1 MLNYSQSNVFILQND
16 FYSLQEQFPE
26 VWAVIQ
32 TCGRNKDHRTFE
44 SYAQDLVASWLYEDT
59 LLFYMQKYGLRVN
72 LNGADQGRE
81 IFKQTMFQ
89 LNILNFMHHMVNQH
103 IE

>member
-1 MLNYSQSNVFILQND
+1 MFV
-16 FYSLQEQFPE
+16 
-26 VWAVIQ
+26 Q

-81 IFKQTMFQ
+81 ILKSEKISTGADYFVTQDKW
-89 LNILNFMHHMVNQH
+89 NP
-103 IE
+103 